1 MNILLTSG
9 ARRIDFINFF
19 KEALRE
25 ADTLGNII
33 VADPDHNAPSLQVAD
48 RPYVIPHQT
57 DDNYID
63 AILEICRE
71 NEIDAIIPL
80 NDWEVPK
87 LSSNKDEFDRLGVKL
102 FVPPIDVVQKVRDKA
117 KYREL
122 LGEMNIKAPYAYLTV
137 DEAKDALAREE
148 VSFPL
153 IVKPRNGSA
162 SFGIEIV
169 NSEEEMESA
178 YKLAIEKLRETP
190 IARDSQYS
198 VEENIMV
205 EEVIEG
211 EKYSLDIVNDL
222 EGNFLTAFARKQ
234 LAMRGGDVDRTIT
247 SHKDELLN
255 LGRRIGINLKHN
267 GYINTDVFFDGED
280 YYVID
285 INPRFGGGYAFT
297 HHAGANIPAAFIALA
312 GGKEIRKGW
321 LDAEEDVEL
330 ARYDIVQRIDKSHLN
345 YVTEAGKEQSSNK

>member
-19 KEALRE
+19 QEALRE
-25 ADTLGNII
+25 SDTLGNII

-57 DDNYID
+57 DDNYTD
-63 AILEICRE
+63 AIFKICEE

-87 LSSNKDEFDRLGVKL
+87 LANNEKEFEKLGVKL
-102 FVPPIDVVQKVRDKA
+102 FIPSIDVVRKVRDKST
-117 KYREL
+117 YREL
-122 LGEMNIKAPYAYLTV
+122 LEEIGVKAPYSYLTV
-137 DEAKDALAREE
+137 EEAKKGLEKGE
-148 VSFPL
+148 VTFPL

-162 SFGIEIV
+162 SVGIEIV
-169 NSEEEMESA
+169 HSNEEMDSA
-178 YKLAIEKLRETP
+178 YKLAVEKVRETP
-190 IARDSQYS
+190 IAKDSQFLP
-198 VEENIMV
+198 EDNIMV

-222 EGNFLTAFARKQ
+222 DGNFLTAFARKQ

-247 SHKDELLN
+247 SHKDEVLN
-255 LGRRIGINLKHN
+255 LGRKIGIHLKHR
-267 GYINTDVFFDGED
+267 GYLNTDVFFDGKD

-297 HHAGANIPAAFIALA
+297 HQAGANIPAAFIAMA
-312 GGKEIRKGW
+312 AGKEVKRSW
-321 LDAEEDVEL
+321 LQSEEDVEL
-330 ARYDIVQRIDKSHLN
+330 ARYDIVQRIDKTHLN
-345 YVTEAGKEQSSNK
+345 YVTEVGKESSNK